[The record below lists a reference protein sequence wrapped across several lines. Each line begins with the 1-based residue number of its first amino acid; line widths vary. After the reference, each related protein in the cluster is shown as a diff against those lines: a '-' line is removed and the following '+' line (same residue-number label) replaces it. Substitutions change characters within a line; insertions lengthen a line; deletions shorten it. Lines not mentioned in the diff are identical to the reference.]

1 MTTLE
6 DLMPDTATT
15 PTGIP
20 ADTPLGRAAGTDTG
34 SGVTD
39 ADRDAAVGALRGDG
53 IIARKGAFSREFVQ
67 QMREDVD
74 AAFTEARS
82 RENGAVGRGPNR
94 WYVEI
99 HPQQIRGFVELVD
112 HPWVRMVCESVLGP
126 DHRIVEIGFD
136 IPFAG
141 AVNQPWHRDFP
152 MPAET
157 RDEHR
162 LTSLAFNMTLVDT
175 EQDMG
180 PFEIALG
187 TQWDRGEEFDHEM
200 FPPRSSYSRYEE
212 RAVRKYPQMGD
223 LSARS
228 ALTIH
233 RGTTNHSQKA
243 RPVLVLGI
251 DGPEGVNAEHHDLA
265 VTKDYWEAL
274 PQRVR
279 DHLGCP
285 VVDELTP
292 ITQKHTIE
300 GLVMGEAD

>member
-1 MTTLE
+1 M
-6 DLMPDTATT
+6 
-15 PTGIP
+15 
-20 ADTPLGRAAGTDTG
+20 TDTSTSTADSTG
-34 SGVTD
+34 TTVTD
-39 ADRDAAVGALRGDG
+39 EDVKAAVEALMTDG
-53 IIARKGAFSREFVQ
+53 IIGRKGAFSREFVE
-67 QMREDVD
+67 QMREDVE
-74 AAFTEARS
+74 AAFEEARS

-99 HPQQIRGFVELVD
+99 HPQALRGFVELAD
-112 HPWVRMVCESVLGP
+112 HPWVRAVAEAVLGP
-126 DHRIVEIGFD
+126 GYKIVEVGFD
-136 IPFAG
+136 TPFAG
-141 AVNQPWHRDFP
+141 AVHQPWHRDFP

-175 EQDMG
+175 EEDMG

-200 FPPRSSYSRYEE
+200 FPDRSTWGRYEE

-223 LSARS
+223 ISARS

-233 RGTTNHSQKA
+233 RGTTNHSQKS

-251 DGPEGVNAEHHDLA
+251 DGPEANNAEHHDLA
-265 VTKDYWEAL
+265 VTKDYWESL

-285 VVDELTP
+285 IVDELTP
-292 ITQKHTIE
+292 ITQKHDIE
-300 GLVMGEAD
+300 GLVMGEPE

>member
-1 MTTLE
+1 MT
-6 DLMPDTATT
+6 DTATT
-15 PTGIP
+15 P
-20 ADTPLGRAAGTDTG
+20 AGT
-34 SGVTD
+34 SVTD
-39 ADRDAAVGALRGDG
+39 ADREAAVEGLMGDG

-67 QMREDVD
+67 RMREDVD

-94 WYVEI
+94 WYVEM
-99 HPQQIRGFVELVD
+99 HPEQIRGFVELVD
-112 HPWVRMVCESVLGP
+112 HPWVRMVCESVLGR
-126 DHRIVEIGFD
+126 DYRIVEIGFD
-136 IPFAG
+136 VPFAG

-152 MPAET
+152 MPPET

-175 EQDMG
+175 DQDMG

-200 FPPRSSYSRYEE
+200 FPPRSSYGRYEE

-223 LSARS
+223 ISARS

-233 RGTTNHSQKA
+233 RGTINHSQKA
-243 RPVLVLGI
+243 RPVLVLGV
-251 DGPEGVNAEHHDLA
+251 DGPEGGNAEHHDLA
-265 VTKDYWEAL
+265 VTKAYWEAL

-300 GLVMGEAD
+300 GLVMGEAE